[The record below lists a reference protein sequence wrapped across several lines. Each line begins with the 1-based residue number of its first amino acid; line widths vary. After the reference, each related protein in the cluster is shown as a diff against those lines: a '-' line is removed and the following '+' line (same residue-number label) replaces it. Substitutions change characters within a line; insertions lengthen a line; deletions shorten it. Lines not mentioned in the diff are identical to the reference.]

1 MGLSLEEYAAQQEQQ
16 GIEQAKKDFADDQTT
31 DGAARSPLERQQA
44 QTREDQARA
53 FDVYKQYQQ
62 NIMLTGQLDTEIIK
76 GLQAGEPL
84 PSLFLKA
91 MKAFYLCKGAENALP
106 IIENTLLTVYGTGL
120 KEAEVRAMQAD
131 QIQQRL
137 DNLRTAYKSETN
149 DDDRKRLQQAIR
161 MHEKRLEST
170 KET

>member
-1 MGLSLEEYAAQQEQQ
+1 MGLSLEEYAAQQN
-16 GIEQAKKDFADDQTT
+16 IERAKEDFTDNQTSST
-31 DGAARSPLERQQA
+31 AARSPLERQQA
-44 QTREDQARA
+44 QTKADQARA

-62 NIMLTGQLDTEIIK
+62 NTILTETLDTEIIK

-84 PSLFLKA
+84 PCLFLKA

-106 IIENTLLTVYGTGL
+106 IIEDTLLTVYGTGL

-137 DNLRTAYKSETN
+137 DNLRRAYTAADTDS
-149 DDDRKRLQQAIR
+149 DRKRLQQAIR
-161 MHEKRLEST
+161 AHENRLKST
-170 KET
+170 IEA

>member
-1 MGLSLEEYAAQQEQQ
+1 M
-16 GIEQAKKDFADDQTT
+16 
-31 DGAARSPLERQQA
+31 ERQQA
-44 QTREDQARA
+44 QTKADQARA

-106 IIENTLLTVYGTGL
+106 IIEDTLLTVYGTGL
-120 KEAEVRAMQAD
+120 KEAEVIAMQAD

-137 DNLRTAYKSETN
+137 DNLRRAYTAANTDS
-149 DDDRKRLQQAIR
+149 DRKRLQQAIR
-161 MHEKRLEST
+161 AHENRLKST
-170 KET
+170 IKT

>member
-16 GIEQAKKDFADDQTT
+16 NTERAKEDFTDDQT
-31 DGAARSPLERQQA
+31 GNAAARSPLERQQA
-44 QTREDQARA
+44 QTKADQARA

-106 IIENTLLTVYGTGL
+106 IIEDTLLTVYGTGL
-120 KEAEVRAMQAD
+120 KEAEVIAMQAD

-137 DNLRTAYKSETN
+137 DNLRRAYTAANTDS
-149 DDDRKRLQQAIR
+149 DRKRLQQAIR
-161 MHEKRLEST
+161 AHENRLKST
-170 KET
+170 IKT

>member
-16 GIEQAKKDFADDQTT
+16 NTERAKEDFTDDQT
-31 DGAARSPLERQQA
+31 GNAAARSPLERQQA
-44 QTREDQARA
+44 QTKADQARA

-62 NIMLTGQLDTEIIK
+62 NTILTETLDTEIIK

-106 IIENTLLTVYGTGL
+106 IVEDTLLTVYGTGL
-120 KEAEVRAMQAD
+120 KEAEVRAMQAE
-131 QIQQRL
+131 QIQQRI
-137 DNLRTAYKSETN
+137 DNLKKAYTAADT
-149 DDDRKRLQQAIR
+149 DREKKRLQQAIKA
-161 MHEKRLEST
+161 HERRLERINQI
-170 KET
+170 

>member
-16 GIEQAKKDFADDQTT
+16 NIERAKEDCTDNQTSST
-31 DGAARSPLERQQA
+31 AARSPLERQQA
-44 QTREDQARA
+44 QTKEDQARA

-106 IIENTLLTVYGTGL
+106 IIEDTLLTVYGTGL
-120 KEAEVRAMQAD
+120 KEAEVIAMQAD

-137 DNLRTAYKSETN
+137 DNLRRAYTAADTDS
-149 DDDRKRLQQAIR
+149 DRKRRQQAIR
-161 MHEKRLEST
+161 AHENRLKST
-170 KET
+170 IEA

>member
-16 GIEQAKKDFADDQTT
+16 NIERAKEDFADNQT
-31 DGAARSPLERQQA
+31 GNAAARSPLERQQA
-44 QTREDQARA
+44 QTKADQARA

-62 NIMLTGQLDTEIIK
+62 NTILTETLDTEIIK

-106 IIENTLLTVYGTGL
+106 IVEDTLLTVYGTGL
-120 KEAEVRAMQAD
+120 KEVEVRAMQAD

-137 DNLRTAYKSETN
+137 DNLRRAYTAADT
-149 DDDRKRLQQAIR
+149 DREKRRLQQAIKA
-161 MHEKRLEST
+161 HESRLKST
-170 KET
+170 TET

>member
-16 GIEQAKKDFADDQTT
+16 NIERAKEDFADNQT
-31 DGAARSPLERQQA
+31 GNAAARSPLERQQA
-44 QTREDQARA
+44 QTKADQARA

-62 NIMLTGQLDTEIIK
+62 NTILTETLDTEIIK

-106 IIENTLLTVYGTGL
+106 IVEDTLLTVYGTGL
-120 KEAEVRAMQAD
+120 KEVEESNAS
-131 QIQQRL
+131 
-137 DNLRTAYKSETN
+137 RTDT
-149 DDDRKRLQQAIR
+149 
-161 MHEKRLEST
+161 T
-170 KET
+170 KA

>member
-16 GIEQAKKDFADDQTT
+16 NIERAKEDFADNQT
-31 DGAARSPLERQQA
+31 GNAAARSPLERQQA
-44 QTREDQARA
+44 QTKADQARA

-62 NIMLTGQLDTEIIK
+62 NTILTETLDTEIIK

-106 IIENTLLTVYGTGL
+106 IVEDTLLTVYGTGL
-120 KEAEVRAMQAD
+120 KEVEVRAMQAE

-137 DNLRTAYKSETN
+137 DNLRRAYTAADTDSEK
-149 DDDRKRLQQAIR
+149 RRLQQAIKA
-161 MHEKRLEST
+161 HENRLKST
-170 KET
+170 IET

>member
-16 GIEQAKKDFADDQTT
+16 NTERAKEDFTDDQT
-31 DGAARSPLERQQA
+31 GNAAARSPLERQQA
-44 QTREDQARA
+44 QTKEDQERA

-106 IIENTLLTVYGTGL
+106 IIEDTLLTVYGTGL
-120 KEAEVRAMQAD
+120 KEAEVIAMQAD

-137 DNLRTAYKSETN
+137 DNLRRAYTAAYTDS
-149 DDDRKRLQQAIR
+149 DRKRLQQAIR
-161 MHEKRLEST
+161 AHENRLKST
-170 KET
+170 IEA

>member
-44 QTREDQARA
+44 QTKEDQARA
-53 FDVYKQYQQ
+53 FDVYKQYQK

-106 IIENTLLTVYGTGL
+106 IIEDTLLTVYGTGL

-137 DNLRTAYKSETN
+137 DNLRRAYTAADTDSEK
-149 DDDRKRLQQAIR
+149 RRLQQAIKA
-161 MHEKRLEST
+161 HESRLKST
-170 KET
+170 IET

>member
-16 GIEQAKKDFADDQTT
+16 NIERAKENFADNQT
-31 DGAARSPLERQQA
+31 GNAAARSPLERQQA
-44 QTREDQARA
+44 QTKEDQARA

-62 NIMLTGQLDTEIIK
+62 NTILTETLDTEIIK
-76 GLQAGEPL
+76 GLQVGEPL

-106 IIENTLLTVYGTGL
+106 IVEDTLLTVYGTGL
-120 KEAEVRAMQAD
+120 KEAEVRAMQAA

-137 DNLRTAYKSETN
+137 DNLRRAYTAADTDSEK
-149 DDDRKRLQQAIR
+149 RRLQQAIR
-161 MHEKRLEST
+161 AHENRLKST
-170 KET
+170 IET

>member
-161 MHEKRLEST
+161 MHEKRLESV

>member
-16 GIEQAKKDFADDQTT
+16 NTERAKEDFTDDQT
-31 DGAARSPLERQQA
+31 GNAAARSPLERQQA
-44 QTREDQARA
+44 QTKEDQERA
-53 FDVYKQYQQ
+53 FDVYKQDQQ

-106 IIENTLLTVYGTGL
+106 IIEDTLLTVYGTGL
-120 KEAEVRAMQAD
+120 KEAEVIAMQAD

-137 DNLRTAYKSETN
+137 DNLRRAYTAAYTDS
-149 DDDRKRLQQAIR
+149 DRKRLQQAIR
-161 MHEKRLEST
+161 AHENRLKST
-170 KET
+170 IEA